1 MHIPTDHTPDNVQ
14 TKGIPAAGSNHR
26 RAGEQETQSSLES
39 VVQPG
44 LAWFCVRSQPKHE
57 HVATANLRRN
67 LELEVVNPRIRF
79 KRPTSRGPI
88 WVTESLFPNY
98 LFARF
103 SWKASLE
110 TVRHTGGVAGVVHF
124 GSFWPEIPDATISD
138 LRKMVGEDEVRT
150 IEQTLRVGD
159 EVEVATGAFAGFQGI
174 ISRLVPARQ
183 RVAVLLEFL
192 GRQSLVELQMET
204 LILNG
209 CRYGSRQLQARALA

>member
-1 MHIPTDHTPDNVQ
+1 
-14 TKGIPAAGSNHR
+14 
-26 RAGEQETQSSLES
+26 
-39 VVQPG
+39 
-44 LAWFCVRSQPKHE
+44 VRSQPKHE
-57 HVATANLRRN
+57 HVAAANLRRN
-67 LELEVVNPRIRF
+67 LQLEVVNPRIRF

-103 SWKASLE
+103 NWRTSLE

-138 LRKMVGEDEVRT
+138 LRSLVGQNEVRT
-150 IEQTLRVGD
+150 IEQTLQVGD
-159 EVEVATGAFAGFQGI
+159 EVEVAAGAFAGFQGI
-174 ISRLVPARQ
+174 ITRVVPAKQ

-192 GRQSLVELQMET
+192 GRQSVVELKMEA

-209 CRYGSRQLQARALA
+209 CRYGSRQLQVRALA